1 MSPPDAH
8 HFLRQRIRTLLLA
21 CLGGLLLCIVGFGFY
36 ANTSLEELGRRDSA
50 DLRRFLRRTE
60 LLEQAF
66 TLLSDQTAE
75 SSEPER
81 VAEAIRR
88 YRQDAPVS
96 LTGLD
101 AALTA
106 YLAEPKLPAAHRSL
120 LEALVRTGF
129 EDRRRSL
136 AAAGEAEEIAQRV
149 EQRLWIGV
157 LLAGLAAVLVV
168 VLAFR
173 HFWTLE
179 RAAEVEH
186 EAVVKARAE
195 LEGLSMR
202 LLHSQD
208 EERRRIARDLH
219 DDVGQRLAGLLYELA
234 GAAERTDA
242 SPEIRQA
249 LTASSERLGEVA
261 RDLQLMSRN
270 LHSAVLEKIGL
281 VTAVRAEC
289 ETLRQRTSLDVQFS
303 AENVPRK
310 VPEAL
315 GLALYRVF
323 QECVQNS
330 LKHSQTARLDVTLR
344 VAEGELVLRV
354 EDFGVGFQPY
364 TAAGGMGLM
373 SMRERLRALEG
384 VLAIRS
390 APGSGT
396 EVVARVPL
404 AGLS

>member
-1 MSPPDAH
+1 M
-8 HFLRQRIRTLLLA
+8 LLA
-21 CLGGLLLCIVGFGFY
+21 CLGGLLLCIVGFGLY
-36 ANTSLEELGRRDSA
+36 ANTSLDELGRRDSA
-50 DLRRFLRRTE
+50 DLRQFLLRTE
-60 LLEQAF
+60 LLERAF
-66 TLLSDQTAE
+66 TLLSGQTAE
-75 SSEPER
+75 SSEPQR
-81 VAEAIRR
+81 VAEAIRS
-88 YRQDAPVS
+88 YRRGAPVS
-96 LTGLD
+96 GAEFD

-106 YLAEPKLPAAHRSL
+106 YLAAPTTPAAHRGL

-173 HFWTLE
+173 HFWALE

-202 LLHSQD
+202 LLHSRD

-234 GAAERTDA
+234 GAAERADV
-242 SPEIRQA
+242 SPEVRQT

-281 VTAVRAEC
+281 VAAVRAEC
-289 ETLRQRTSLDVQFS
+289 ETLRQRTSLDVRFS
-303 AENVPRK
+303 AEHVPRK

-323 QECVQNS
+323 QECMQNS
-330 LKHSQTARLDVTLR
+330 LKHAQTARLDVTLR

-354 EDFGVGFQPY
+354 EDFGVGFHPH
-364 TAAGGMGLM
+364 TASGGMGLM
-373 SMRERLRALEG
+373 SMRERLRALDG
-384 VLAIRS
+384 GLAIRS
-390 APGSGT
+390 TPGAGT

-404 AGLS
+404 AELS